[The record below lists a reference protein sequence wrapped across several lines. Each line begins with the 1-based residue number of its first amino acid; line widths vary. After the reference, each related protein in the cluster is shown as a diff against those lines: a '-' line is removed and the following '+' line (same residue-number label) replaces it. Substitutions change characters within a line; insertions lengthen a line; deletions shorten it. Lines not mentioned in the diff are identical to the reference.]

1 MREILFRGK
10 NVGNGKWVYGSLIE
24 DCYIVGDV
32 VDWNEEY
39 FNAEWWAMVDPETV
53 GQYTGLTDK
62 NGTKIFEGDIV
73 KSDDGTHAVYGI
85 IKFGKIKTHYAIEG
99 GHQGFYIKWQ
109 NYGENKW
116 GDWWRED
123 VYVFIE
129 EIEVICNIHDN
140 PELLEEEVKWITT
153 K

>member
-53 GQYTGLTDK
+53 GQYTGLKDK
-62 NGTKIFEGDIV
+62 NGTKIFEGDITDHTAHETTV
-73 KSDDGTHAVYGI
+73 KWVWDKHYICFRGEELDGTTRYYFGI
-85 IKFGKIKTHYAIEG
+85 DTP
-99 GHQGFYIKWQ
+99 
-109 NYGENKW
+109 NL
-116 GDWWRED
+116 
-123 VYVFIE
+123 
-129 EIEVICNIHDN
+129 EVIGNIHDN
-140 PELLEEEVKWITT
+140 PELVKEELK
-153 K
+153 